1 MQVAVIG
8 GGVIGVCTAY
18 FLAQAG
24 HEVVV
29 VERRGNVAEESS
41 FGNAGITAPAYATPW
56 AAPGM
61 PGKILSYLFKAD
73 APIRLRPTLDP
84 AFWRWAGSW
93 LSECELARFRVNL
106 ERMQRVALYSRDLL
120 HQVRAEHALDY
131 EQTQGYL
138 QLFRGAHDLRTAQPA
153 LNLLAEHG
161 IPHQMLDANAARA
174 IEPALAPDT
183 PLAGA
188 LHLEHD
194 ESGNCPLFTKQLK
207 QIAQSLG
214 VQFRFA
220 STVRDLRQDGESV
233 ALGLTEDGCDK
244 TFSADAVVLAAGV
257 DSTRLLTPLGIQVPM
272 YPVKGYSA
280 TAAIKNFDEAPRAA
294 LMDESY
300 RTAITRMGGRVR
312 ISGTAELGSRTLELR
327 EAALRTLIKVGN
339 DWFPDAANYSSA
351 SFWCGSRPMLPD
363 GAPLLGGTPIRNLFI
378 NIGHGSSGWTMAAG
392 CGKILADIISG
403 QAPEIDM
410 DGLTLSRYMA

>member
-29 VERRGNVAEESS
+29 IERRGNVAEESS
-41 FGNAGITAPAYATPW
+41 FGNAGIIAPAYATPW

-61 PGKILSYLFKAD
+61 PGKILSYLFKPH
-73 APIRLRPTLDP
+73 APIRFRPTLDP
-84 AFWRWAGSW
+84 ALWRWAKIW
-93 LSECELARFRVNL
+93 LSECELERYRINKV
-106 ERMQRVALYSRDLL
+106 RMQRLAFYSRDLL
-120 HQVRAEHALDY
+120 HQVRCEQQLDY

-138 QLFRGAHDLRTAQPA
+138 QLFRNAHDIRMAQPA
-153 LNLLAEHG
+153 LDLLAEHG
-161 IPHQMLDANAARA
+161 IPHQMLDADGARA
-174 IEPALAPDT
+174 VEPALAPAT

-188 LHLEHD
+188 LHLAQD

-207 QIAQSLG
+207 QITQSLG

-220 STVRDLRQDGESV
+220 STVRAMQQDGSRV
-233 ALGLTEDGCDK
+233 ALSLTEDGCDK
-244 TFSADAVVLAAGV
+244 AFSADAAVLAAGV
-257 DSTRLLTPLGIQVPM
+257 DSTRLLTPLGIQVPL

-280 TAAIKNFDEAPRAA
+280 TAAIKNFDEAPLAA

-300 RTAITRMGGRVR
+300 KTAITRMGSRVR

-327 EAALRTLIKVGN
+327 EAALRTLIRVGN

-363 GAPLLGGTPIRNLFI
+363 GPPLLGSTPFKNIFI

-392 CGKILADIISG
+392 SGKILADIVSG
-403 QAPEIDM
+403 QTPDIDI
-410 DGLTLSRYMA
+410 DGLTLSRFMA